1 MRDSFENN
9 GDDEKEGG
17 KGKGREEMPKRG
29 EDPSSGEVLR
39 YFDGEPDFFA

>member
-1 MRDSFENN
+1 MRCCGTD

-29 EDPSSGEVLR
+29 ADPSSGEVLR
-39 YFDGEPDFFA
+39 YFDCEPDFFA